1 MLTRLGMAHREL
13 AATQARQLGLLDP
26 SGPGSWT
33 HPDLTRLL
41 HADGKVISPL
51 FSGRLGDERV
61 DQRTGAVHQ
70 VRYEPDASL
79 HFEGGGTAA
88 FGTKFVL
95 VAARSAETRGRI
107 ILDVAWVPSKQQE
120 AAVAM
125 QCFARLRPLV
135 PGAQGVIYDTA
146 LRGVHH
152 QTLLRELGLLPINR
166 VSGSAALSKEH
177 RSARGRYE
185 RTIHIEDRPIL
196 LGDGSVRVLRLV
208 ARGGAIGLEDSTGDG
223 SHEFVELRRIR
234 TLRFR
239 DNSGLYRWYN
249 EYILPELYGRR
260 PRCWA
265 RTVHADGA
273 HRRRLGDL
281 ARLGPA
287 GAGGHGPG
295 SRPRHLRRPLGLAV
309 HPVRPVSLPSA
320 TSAGRR
326 ADLLPHN
333 LEAAPLP

>member
-1 MLTRLGMAHREL
+1 GMAHLEI

-61 DQRTGAVHQ
+61 DPRTGAVHQ

-79 HFEGGGTAA
+79 HFEGRGTPA

-95 VAARSAETRGRI
+95 IAARSAETRGRI
-107 ILDVAWVPSKQQE
+107 ILDVAWVPVKEQE

-146 LRGVHH
+146 LRGAHH

-166 VSGSAALSKEH
+166 VSGSAAATKEP
-177 RSARGRYE
+177 RSTRGRYE
-185 RTIHIEDRPIL
+185 RTIHVEDRPIL
-196 LGDGSVRVLRLV
+196 LGDGSVRILRLL
-208 ARGGAIGLEDSTGDG
+208 ARRGAIGIEDSTGDG
-223 SHEFVELRRIR
+223 SHEFVELRRVR
-234 TLRFR
+234 TLRFH
-239 DNSGLYRWYN
+239 D
-249 EYILPELYGRR
+249 
-260 PRCWA
+260 
-265 RTVHADGA
+265 
-273 HRRRLGDL
+273 
-281 ARLGPA
+281 
-287 GAGGHGPG
+287 
-295 SRPRHLRRPLGLAV
+295 
-309 HPVRPVSLPSA
+309 
-320 TSAGRR
+320 
-326 ADLLPHN
+326 
-333 LEAAPLP
+333 

>member
-1 MLTRLGMAHREL
+1 MGRGRGRT
-13 AATQARQLGLLDP
+13 
-26 SGPGSWT
+26 
-33 HPDLTRLL
+33 LTRLL
-41 HADGKVISPL
+41 HADGKVIGPL

-88 FGTKFVL
+88 FGTKFVI
-95 VAARSAETRGRI
+95 VAARSAETRERI

-166 VSGSAALSKEH
+166 VSGSAALSKAP

-185 RTIHIEDRPIL
+185 RSVHVEDRPIL
-196 LGDGSVRVLRLV
+196 LGDGSVRILRLL
-208 ARGGAIGLEDSTGDG
+208 ARNGAIGIQDSTGDG
-223 SHEFVELRRIR
+223 SHEFVELRRLR
-234 TLRFR
+234 TLRFQ
-239 DNSGLYRWYN
+239 DKSGLYRWYN
-249 EYILPELYGRR
+249 DFELPASYGGKTVTVRLHNNDEDA
-260 PRCWA
+260 A
-265 RTVHADGA
+265 RKFNRTEN
-273 HRRRLGDL
+273 
-281 ARLGPA
+281 
-287 GAGGHGPG
+287 
-295 SRPRHLRRPLGLAV
+295 
-309 HPVRPVSLPSA
+309 VRPIAPSDPDFKAIYSRRSDSESINRALEDTLYLNRAHSVGHARQHVNLLGYAIMVNSLALHEHRQRQRLASA
-320 TSAGRR
+320 A
-326 ADLLPHN
+326 
-333 LEAAPLP
+333 